1 MYRSNRQVENST
13 TTDIFDGLAY
23 KSMLEK
29 RLFDSPYDVAIGLG
43 IDGFLPFKRG
53 RLTCTIVN
61 MTIYNIHPD
70 QR

>member
-1 MYRSNRQVENST
+1 MV
-13 TTDIFDGLAY
+13 
-23 KSMLEK
+23 EK
-29 RLFDSPYDVAIGLG
+29 RLFESPYDVAIGLG